1 MNIQDA
7 VTAALEQGKGITRKS
22 WMPRPI
28 YLIPTNTTVRFV
40 IVLPNN
46 DKPAPRW
53 EPSADDLVAN
63 DWIIYG

>member
-1 MNIQDA
+1 MSIQDA

-28 YLIPTNTTVRFV
+28 YLIPTNTTAGLI
-40 IVLPNN
+40 IVCPND

-53 EPSADDLVAN
+53 EPSAEDLTAN
-63 DWIIYG
+63 DWLIYG